1 MVHKITF
8 DIENRTPFYLI
19 PNGQLAYWGNTNS
32 GPETI
37 NPYSI
42 GSGGVFQASAAPW
55 VGSAGISGYTIAN
68 PEIWIALLGSD
79 PDWSAEANSA
89 RVAMSTKPLTTDKDL
104 YGYMYSTN
112 VTNLALPT
120 PNGHINLTCSIGSD
134 DDTTAL
140 FTLTFYRGTGVTDEA
155 LGVVVPDQK

>member
-8 DIENRTPFYLI
+8 DIENRTPFFLI
-19 PNGQLAYWGNTNS
+19 PNGQFAYWGNTNS

-37 NPYSI
+37 S
-42 GSGGVFQASAAPW
+42 GVFQASAAPW

-68 PEIWIALLGSD
+68 PAIWIAMLGSD

-89 RVAMSTKPLTTDKDL
+89 RVAMSTKPLTMDKDL
-104 YGYMYSTN
+104 YNYIYSAN
-112 VTNLALPT
+112 VTNLTLPT

-134 DDTTAL
+134 DDTAAL

-155 LGVVVPDQK
+155 LGVVVPEQK

>member
-19 PNGQLAYWGNTNS
+19 PNGQFAFWGNTNS

-37 NPYSI
+37 KPYSI

-55 VGSAGISGYTIAN
+55 VGSAGISGCRIAN
-68 PEIWIALLGSD
+68 PAIWIAMLGSD
-79 PDWSAEANSA
+79 PDWRAEANSA
-89 RVAMSTKPLTTDKDL
+89 RVAMSTKPLTMDKDL
-104 YGYMYSTN
+104 YNYMYSAN
-112 VTNLALPT
+112 VTNLTLST
-120 PNGHINLTCSIGSD
+120 PNGHINERFFIGSD

-140 FTLTFYRGTGVTDEA
+140 FTLNFYKGTGVTDEA
-155 LGVVVPDQK
+155 LGVVVPEEK

>member
-19 PNGQLAYWGNTNS
+19 PNGQFAFWGNTNS

-37 NPYSI
+37 KPYSI
-42 GSGGVFQASAAPW
+42 GSGA
-55 VGSAGISGYTIAN
+55 
-68 PEIWIALLGSD
+68 IWIAILGSD

-89 RVAMSTKPLTTDKDL
+89 RVAMSTKPLTMDKDL
-104 YGYMYSTN
+104 YSYMYSSN
-112 VTNLALPT
+112 VTNLTLPT

-140 FTLTFYRGTGVTDEA
+140 FTLTFYKGTGVTYEA
-155 LGVVVPDQK
+155 LGVVVPEEK